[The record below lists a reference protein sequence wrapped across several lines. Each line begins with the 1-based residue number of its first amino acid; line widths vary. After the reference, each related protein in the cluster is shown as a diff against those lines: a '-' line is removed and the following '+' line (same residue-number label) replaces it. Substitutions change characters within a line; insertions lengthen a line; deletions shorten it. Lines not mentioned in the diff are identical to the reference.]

1 MPAWCAKADAAAV
14 GSPSAQAVQL
24 DVGALVRTWIERLFA
39 DALPCALA
47 RALARSRARSVARS
61 GVGAAYA
68 ALVRARVCV
77 SVSVCECL

>member
-1 MPAWCAKADAAAV
+1 MPAWCANADAAAV

-47 RALARSRARSVARS
+47 RSLARSVARS

-68 ALVRARVCV
+68 AFVRARVCV
-77 SVSVCECL
+77 SVSL